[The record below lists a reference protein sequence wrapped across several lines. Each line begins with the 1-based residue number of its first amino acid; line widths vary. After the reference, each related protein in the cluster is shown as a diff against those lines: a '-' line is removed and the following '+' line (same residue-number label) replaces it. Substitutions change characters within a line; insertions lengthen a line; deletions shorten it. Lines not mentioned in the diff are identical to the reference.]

1 PPPSPYQWFSAW
13 MLRAEKAI
21 ARNKIHSGIF
31 AVCLPTWQTGIE
43 LMGNDRGNSVN
54 PDHAPTT
61 INTDK
66 IIP

>member
-1 PPPSPYQWFSAW
+1 

-31 AVCLPTWQTGIE
+31 AVCFPTWQTGIE

-61 INTDK
+61 NNTDK
-66 IIP
+66 IIR